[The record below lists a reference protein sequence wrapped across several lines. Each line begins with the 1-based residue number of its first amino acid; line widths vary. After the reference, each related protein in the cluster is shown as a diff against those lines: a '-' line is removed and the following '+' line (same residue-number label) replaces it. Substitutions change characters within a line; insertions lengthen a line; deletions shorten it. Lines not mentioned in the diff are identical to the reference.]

1 MGIFSSL
8 YDKVLRWADHR
19 YAKRYLAIVSF
30 AEASFFPIPADVML
44 APMVLANP
52 LKAYLYAKIAIFFSV
67 IWGILGYFLGYFA
80 FEPIVEPFLQTF
92 GYEGT
97 YYKILE
103 LFKVWGFWLLCSVGC
118 VPVPYKLFT
127 ISAGVLRYNVFLF
140 ILASIIGRSMRYFLV
155 SAIIKAGGK
164 KMEALLRR
172 IIDKLSWLVIGVII
186 AGIIMKLIWTK

>member
-1 MGIFSSL
+1 VGIFSTL
-8 YDKVLRWADHR
+8 YDKVIELAGRHH
-19 YAKRYLAIVSF
+19 AKRYLAAVSF
-30 AEASFFPIPADVML
+30 AEASFFPIPADIML

-52 LKAYLYAKIAIFFSV
+52 AKAFGYARVAVYFSV
-67 IWGILGYFLGYFA
+67 FGGIFGYLFGYFA
-80 FEPIVEPFLQTF
+80 FKPIVEPFIQMF
-92 GYEGT
+92 GYEDT
-97 YYKILE
+97 YYKVLE
-103 LFKVWGFWLLCSVGC
+103 LFQAWGFWLLCSVGC